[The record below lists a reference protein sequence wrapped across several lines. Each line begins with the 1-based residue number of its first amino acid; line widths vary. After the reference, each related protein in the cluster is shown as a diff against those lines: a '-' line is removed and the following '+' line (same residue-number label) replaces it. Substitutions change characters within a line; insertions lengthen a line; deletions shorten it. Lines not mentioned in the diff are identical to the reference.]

1 MCCVAEVEKP
11 MRKDVVKL
19 LAVFAAASLVLGG
32 CGSSSSS
39 GTDVGNGQTAAYQT
53 DSLYNAAP
61 AGAEN
66 KTATGDGAQMADDNS
81 GTVTATATE
90 SGGDTGTGSDTT
102 GNTEGTA
109 ETVKDDT
116 ARKLITTV
124 NISAETEDLDSL
136 LASVNAKVKALGGY
150 VESSSV
156 SNGNSQID
164 TADDTRSASLTIRIP
179 AEQLDGFVDEVQK
192 ESNITQ
198 QSRDVQDVTLN
209 YVDTQSH
216 QKALKAEEK
225 RLMEIM
231 DKAST
236 VEDIMA
242 VEQQLTDVRYQ
253 LESIES
259 QLRVYDNQI
268 NYSTVYL
275 DVQEVGTYTEA
286 QPQDLGEK
294 IAVGFI
300 RNLKA
305 VYHGI
310 LNACVWILIHSP
322 QLAVLAVLILLIVK
336 AVRRHHRKKLAA
348 KAAGKNETGKSPEL
362 KKTAPETQQ
371 EAPEKK
377 E

>member
-1 MCCVAEVEKP
+1 
-11 MRKDVVKL
+11 MRKEFLKL
-19 LAVFAAASLVLGG
+19 VTVFAAASLVLSG
-32 CGSSSSS
+32 CGSSSS
-39 GTDVGNGQTAAYQT
+39 GTDTAQTAAYQT

-66 KTATGDGAQMADDNS
+66 KTVASDATQVTDDNS
-81 GTVTATATE
+81 GAATASGNETE
-90 SGGDTGTGSDTT
+90 T
-102 GNTEGTA
+102 GNGTAQTADGTA

-136 LASVNAKVKALGGY
+136 LSSVNAKVKALGGY
-150 VESSSV
+150 VESSSI
-156 SNGNSQID
+156 SNGNSQLYG
-164 TADDTRSASLTIRIP
+164 ADDTRSASLTIRIP
-179 AEQLDGFVDEVQK
+179 ADKLDGFVNEVQK

-225 RLMEIM
+225 QLMEIM

-275 DVQEVGTYTEA
+275 DVQEVSTYTEA

-294 IAVGFI
+294 IATGFI

-310 LNACVWILIHSP
+310 LNAGAWVLIHSP
-322 QLAVLAVLILLIVK
+322 QLAVLAVLILLVAK
-336 AVRRHHRKKLAA
+336 AVRRHHRKRIAA
-348 KAAGKNETGKSPEL
+348 KAVKETQKKQSPDQKEN
-362 KKTAPETQQ
+362 APETQQ